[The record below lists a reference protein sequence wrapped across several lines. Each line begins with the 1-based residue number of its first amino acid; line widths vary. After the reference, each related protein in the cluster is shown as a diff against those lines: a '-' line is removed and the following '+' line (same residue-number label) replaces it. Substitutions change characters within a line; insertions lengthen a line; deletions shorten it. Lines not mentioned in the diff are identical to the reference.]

1 MSEILGRKN
10 DIRLTLYN
18 EKVDFPH
25 EKRKCYMKFQV
36 GRSRFINHFY
46 RPSGT
51 EMMMVV
57 WDLYFIQK
65 VYVVCNTCI

>member
-1 MSEILGRKN
+1 MIHVSEILGRKN

-18 EKVDFPH
+18 LKVDFPH

-46 RPSGT
+46 RNDDSGMGSLFYT
-51 EMMMVV
+51 
-57 WDLYFIQK
+57 K
-65 VYVVCNTCI
+65 SVCSM

>member
-1 MSEILGRKN
+1 
-10 DIRLTLYN
+10 
-18 EKVDFPH
+18 
-25 EKRKCYMKFQV
+25 MKFQV